1 MENTNSNLEV
11 HSSANIENGN
21 FADFVQA
28 STNLETLKPVITLS
42 ADYIELEKPG
52 EKFRG
57 IYIGT
62 QIMNVADKLT
72 GELKEIKAVR
82 FLINKAVKING
93 GVVLVNEIER
103 SGIRPG
109 TPVEVTYSKKEGNT
123 KIYALT
129 LLV

>member
-1 MENTNSNLEV
+1 MENQNSNLEV

-21 FADFVQA
+21 FTDFVQA

-129 LLV
+129 LLG

>member
-1 MENTNSNLEV
+1 MENQNSNLEV
-11 HSSANIENGN
+11 RSSANIENGN
-21 FADFVQA
+21 FTDFVQA

-129 LLV
+129 LLG

>member
-1 MENTNSNLEV
+1 MENQNSNLEV

-21 FADFVQA
+21 FTDFVQA
-28 STNLETLKPVITLS
+28 STSLETLKPVITLS

-129 LLV
+129 LLG

>member
-1 MENTNSNLEV
+1 MENQNSNLEV

-21 FADFVQA
+21 FTDFVQA

-82 FLINKAVKING
+82 FLINKALKING

-129 LLV
+129 LLG